1 MTFSPNADQ
10 QIALDKV
17 AAFLDGTDRCFALAG
32 LAGTGKSSIIP
43 SILRM
48 ANDRGIGAKI
58 GTPTGK
64 AAAVVNRKLRA
75 AGIHVEATTIHSI
88 AYRPISQITRTDRQ
102 DYLGRDV
109 IEPVFEAHPFLANL
123 LIVDEASMVSPRML
137 ERLLQSQ
144 AKFLFIGDHGQLPPV
159 ESKLISPTLESPNHT
174 LTEIVRQAKD
184 SPIREFA
191 YSVRQGA
198 SLRATPEGISL
209 HRVRST
215 ESIAEQC
222 HANGTDMIIV
232 ATNRLR
238 AALNSS
244 IRRLRG
250 MTGNTFAEGEQVL
263 ICSNSHPHKVFNGEI
278 YTVERIRHS
287 SNRHKEGPILTCDLV
302 CSDTGRRIRSVDLGF
317 QWRTGACFEA
327 GCIAAEYGYA
337 LTAHKAQGS
346 QADSVAVINENISWM
361 GEHAPSWR
369 YTAVTRAATD
379 LSVFHFDF

>member
-1 MTFSPNADQ
+1 
-10 QIALDKV
+10 
-17 AAFLDGTDRCFALAG
+17 
-32 LAGTGKSSIIP
+32 
-43 SILRM
+43 
-48 ANDRGIGAKI
+48 
-58 GTPTGK
+58 
-64 AAAVVNRKLRA
+64 
-75 AGIHVEATTIHSI
+75 
-88 AYRPISQITRTDRQ
+88 
-102 DYLGRDV
+102 
-109 IEPVFEAHPFLANL
+109 
-123 LIVDEASMVSPRML
+123 ML

-263 ICSNSHPHKVFNGEI
+263 ILATAIRTKCSMAKSTRLQQSAIHPIGTKRGRSLLAIWFVLIPASNSIGRPGIPVA
-278 YTVERIRHS
+278 
-287 SNRHKEGPILTCDLV
+287 NRSML
-302 CSDTGRRIRSVDLGF
+302 
-317 QWRTGACFEA
+317 
-327 GCIAAEYGYA
+327 
-337 LTAHKAQGS
+337 
-346 QADSVAVINENISWM
+346 
-361 GEHAPSWR
+361 
-369 YTAVTRAATD
+369 
-379 LSVFHFDF
+379 